1 MLTACA
7 TMHMQGRA
15 SCFNRFAQTQLASLQ
30 LALPNVFQQQA
41 CWKLT
46 SGALPATSSHIVH
59 TGPFGPIPA
68 FSSLLMHMSPTG
80 TLMRP
85 ESCTSAC

>member
-1 MLTACA
+1 MMLTAYA
-7 TMHMQGRA
+7 TMHMQGHA

-46 SGALPATSSHIVH
+46 SGVMPACLRVQATLCMLALLDQTPLPHL
-59 TGPFGPIPA
+59 G
-68 FSSLLMHMSPTG
+68 
-80 TLMRP
+80 
-85 ESCTSAC
+85 